1 MTKGFLRFY
10 FLIPHGIAKGFT
22 DREGWAVT
30 AERFSER
37 RLLIPVMP
45 SGELAD
51 FVRVASNTSTRFSAE
66 LSSIEERMAELLEKT
81 REVPGWNV
89 CLYIQR
95 RDGRSASL
103 RWRSADGGIV
113 PDTDLLPSLKDYP
126 LALQEWYRFVHANVL
141 WLNASERV
149 CRRLAA
155 EYSALADSVSGVMA
169 GRGAGLPA

>member
-51 FVRVASNTSTRFSAE
+51 FVRVA
-66 LSSIEERMAELLEKT
+66 
-81 REVPGWNV
+81 
-89 CLYIQR
+89 
-95 RDGRSASL
+95 GRSSSL

-126 LALQEWYRFVHANVL
+126 QALQEWYRFVHANVL

-155 EYSALADSVSGVMA
+155 EYSALADDLSGAMT